1 MLIAIS
7 GSQGSGK
14 TTILQQIEEMGFL
27 CVARKTSRSILED
40 WDVTLQQVNNDDSL
54 TTKFQDEIT
63 NRKFRDEQAAQEDDL
78 LWFTE
83 RTHADLFT
91 YALVTLG
98 KNNGFDDWLNRYYE
112 TCMSNSQGYEHTFY
126 LRAGHFVIVGDGT
139 RGSNRH
145 YSRMVDITMLDL
157 TQQMIPSNRLTVI
170 ETPDLAQR
178 VSLITTQAQTFWKEK
193 HG

>member
-14 TTILQQIEEMGFL
+14 TTILQKIEDCNFNI
-27 CVARKTSRSILED
+27 VARKTSRSILEQ
-40 WDVTLQQVNNDDSL
+40 WGVTLEQVNNDDAL

-63 NRKFRDEQAAQEDDL
+63 KRKYLDERVAMKDQDI
-78 LWFTE
+78 WFTE

-98 KNNGFDDWLNRYYE
+98 KNNGFSDYLNRYYD
-112 TCMSNSQGYEHTFY
+112 TCMEHSQDYDHVFY
-126 LRAGHFVIVGDGT
+126 LRAGHFVIEKDGT
-139 RGSNRH
+139 RGDNRH
-145 YSRMVDITMLDL
+145 YSRMVDLTMLDL

-178 VSLITTQAQTFWKEK
+178 VSMITTQAHTFWKDK